1 MKKLI
6 AFFEIPA
13 TDFRRAVDFYETVLN
28 MKLPVFECEQEKM
41 ACFTEDGE
49 TVGAISQSFDLLPDF
64 QPSEKGVLI
73 HFNTDNI
80 ATTLERV
87 LQKGWESA
95 HSLYEDRSRWQRLF
109 CSICRFGRQ
118 PHRYLCRQVNQSSDF
133 SVYICSVLL
142 KFYKYD

>member
-80 ATTLERV
+80 ATTLER
-87 LQKGWESA
+87 
-95 HSLYEDRSRWQRLF
+95 
-109 CSICRFGRQ
+109 
-118 PHRYLCRQVNQSSDF
+118 YLCRQVNQSSDF

>member
-1 MKKLI
+1 ML
-6 AFFEIPA
+6 FEIPA

-87 LQKGWESA
+87 LQKG
-95 HSLYEDRSRWQRLF
+95 
-109 CSICRFGRQ
+109 GK
-118 PHRYLCRQVNQSSDF
+118 
-133 SVYICSVLL
+133 VLIPCT
-142 KFYKYD
+142 KIEADGKGYFAVFADSEGNRIGIYADK

>member
-73 HFNTDNI
+73 HFDTDNL

-87 LQKGWESA
+87 LQKG
-95 HSLYEDRSRWQRLF
+95 
-109 CSICRFGRQ
+109 G
-118 PHRYLCRQVNQSSDF
+118 N
-133 SVYICSVLL
+133 VLIHCT
-142 KFYKYD
+142 

>member
-41 ACFTEDGE
+41 A
-49 TVGAISQSFDLLPDF
+49 QSFDLLPDF

-87 LQKGWESA
+87 LQKG
-95 HSLYEDRSRWQRLF
+95 
-109 CSICRFGRQ
+109 GK
-118 PHRYLCRQVNQSSDF
+118 
-133 SVYICSVLL
+133 VLIPCT
-142 KFYKYD
+142 KIEADGKGYFAVFADSEGNRIGIYADK

>member
-1 MKKLI
+1 M
-6 AFFEIPA
+6 
-13 TDFRRAVDFYETVLN
+13 
-28 MKLPVFECEQEKM
+28 M

-87 LQKGWESA
+87 LQKG
-95 HSLYEDRSRWQRLF
+95 
-109 CSICRFGRQ
+109 GK
-118 PHRYLCRQVNQSSDF
+118 
-133 SVYICSVLL
+133 VLIPCT
-142 KFYKYD
+142 KIEADGKGYFAVFADSEGNRIGIYADK

>member
-87 LQKGWESA
+87 LQKGGKVLIPCTKIEPMAKVILQYLPIRKATASVFMQTSES
-95 HSLYEDRSRWQRLF
+95 EFRLF
-109 CSICRFGRQ
+109 CLHLQRTFKILQ
-118 PHRYLCRQVNQSSDF
+118 
-133 SVYICSVLL
+133 I
-142 KFYKYD
+142 